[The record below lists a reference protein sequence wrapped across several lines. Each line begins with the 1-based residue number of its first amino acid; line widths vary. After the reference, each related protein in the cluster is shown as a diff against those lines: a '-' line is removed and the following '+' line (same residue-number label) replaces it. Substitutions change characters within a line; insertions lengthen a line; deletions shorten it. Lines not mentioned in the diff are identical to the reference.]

1 MPGICGKLKSPKMKT
16 TASILVLLTI
26 ILFSCKKNSSVDT
39 TATTVNLIANPSF
52 ETADHQISYNG
63 WTGTVYLIDS
73 LGVKHPPIIKD
84 APTGGG
90 LWCLQLVPGWLP
102 EEGFSETSVTGQTGT
117 NIYKVTVWMKTITS
131 GGLFSLEQWRN
142 GQRIKDKSVID
153 TASIWKQL
161 SLSDTLTVL
170 STDTLKV
177 HLSAGS
183 TELISRRVY
192 FDLIKLER
200 INQ

>member
-1 MPGICGKLKSPKMKT
+1 
-16 TASILVLLTI
+16 
-26 ILFSCKKNSSVDT
+26 
-39 TATTVNLIANPSF
+39 
-52 ETADHQISYNG
+52 
-63 WTGTVYLIDS
+63 
-73 LGVKHPPIIKD
+73 
-84 APTGGG
+84 
-90 LWCLQLVPGWLP
+90 
-102 EEGFSETSVTGQTGT
+102 
-117 NIYKVTVWMKTITS
+117 MKTITS

-192 FDLIKLER
+192 FDLIKLEK

>member
-1 MPGICGKLKSPKMKT
+1 MKT
-16 TASILVLLTI
+16 TALILGLLTI
-26 ILFSCKKNSSVDT
+26 ILFSCKKNSSMDT
-39 TATTVNLIANPSF
+39 TVTSGNLIANPSF
-52 ETADHQISYNG
+52 ETADHQINYTG

-73 LGVKHPPIIKD
+73 SGVKHPPIVKD

-102 EEGFSETSVTGQTGT
+102 VEGFSETSVTGQTGT
-117 NIYKVTVWMKTITS
+117 NIYKVTVWMKTIGS

-142 GQRIKDKSVID
+142 GQRVRYKRVID
-153 TASIWKQL
+153 SASTWKQL

-170 STDTLKV
+170 PTDTLKV

-183 TELISRRVY
+183 TEMTMRTVY
-192 FDLIKLER
+192 FDLIKLEK
-200 INQ
+200 IIQ